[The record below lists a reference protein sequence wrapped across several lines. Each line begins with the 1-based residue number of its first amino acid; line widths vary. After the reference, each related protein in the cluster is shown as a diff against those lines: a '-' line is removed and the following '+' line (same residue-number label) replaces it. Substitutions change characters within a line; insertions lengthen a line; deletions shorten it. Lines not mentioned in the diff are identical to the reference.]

1 MDADVWMAVAGPY
14 LLVAVLALAWAL
26 TEVLQTFQSDAER
39 ALKTG
44 WSALFLGIHLVLAL
58 FVYTLVRLLLPP
70 TVNPWILALAA
81 GVAWQALLRTRINLL
96 QPLTPEAGEAVSLSL
111 SDLYGRFQ
119 RFCREQI
126 DQNLVAGRI
135 RLLDRATRLPA
146 ETLERHV
153 RLYGYASLLHTPE
166 EVEEYLKRL
175 QKYAPE
181 DRALLLASYLLRQGG
196 YAFLQ
201 KLLKERP
208 SAGE

>member
-1 MDADVWMAVAGPY
+1 MGTDVWITAGSY
-14 LLVAVLALAWAL
+14 LLVAVLALAWSL
-26 TEVLQTFQSDAER
+26 TEVLQAFRGDAGR

-44 WSALFLGIHLVLAL
+44 WSALFLGLNLALAL
-58 FVYTLVRLLLPP
+58 FVYTLVRWLLFP

-81 GVAWQALLRTRINLL
+81 GLAWQALLRTQINLL
-96 QPLTPEAGEAVSLSL
+96 QPLDRETGQAVSLSL

-119 RFCREQI
+119 CFCREQI
-126 DQNLVAGRI
+126 DQNLADGRI
-135 RLLDRATRLPA
+135 RLLERATRLPA

-166 EVEEYLKRL
+166 EVEEYLQRL
-175 QKYAPE
+175 QRYAPE
-181 DRALLLASYLLRQGG
+181 DRALLLASYLLREGG

-208 SAGE
+208 PAGE